1 MALKE
6 NVEAFAVKQALAYMD
21 KDPEKNLPKLLDWF
35 DRFDRKD
42 TLKKQRDVIREVVL
56 VPDNNWHKL
65 VMSLWTD
72 IDPGVRTAC
81 LRTLSSTAA
90 FWDTRD
96 RRRTRKSITAISRG
110 QS

>member
-21 KDPEKNLPKLLDWF
+21 KDQEKNLPKLLDWF

-56 VPDNNWHKL
+56 DPDNNWHKL

-72 IDPGVRTAC
+72 IDPGVRTRLFENFIINGC
-81 LRTLSSTAA
+81 LL
-90 FWDTRD
+90 
-96 RRRTRKSITAISRG
+96 G
-110 QS
+110 Y

>member
-6 NVEAFAVKQALAYMD
+6 NVEAFAENQALAYMD
-21 KDPEKNLPKLLDWF
+21 KDPEKNLPKLRDWF

-56 VPDNNWHKL
+56 DTDNNWHKL

-72 IDPGVRTAC
+72 IDPGVRTAG

-110 QS
+110 RS